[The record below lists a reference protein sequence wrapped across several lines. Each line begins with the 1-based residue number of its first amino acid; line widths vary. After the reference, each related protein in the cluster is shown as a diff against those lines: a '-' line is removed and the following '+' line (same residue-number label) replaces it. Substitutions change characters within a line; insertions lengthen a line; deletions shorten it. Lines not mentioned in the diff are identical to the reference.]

1 MSEYVQFEAT
11 TPVVEAATAEKV
23 YDQYWLANFRIEA
36 GHPNQP
42 VRLMAAFVPARD
54 ITETDPETGVVT
66 VVGKEIQ
73 QRAQPSR
80 LVIQDLFGEAAADPE
95 GLGAVLNSVLTY
107 LKNRAVADGVI

>member
-11 TPVVEAATAEKV
+11 TPIVEAATSEKV
-23 YDQYWLANFRIEA
+23 YDKYWMANFRIEA
-36 GHPNQP
+36 GRPEQP

-73 QRAQPSR
+73 KNAQPKR
-80 LVIQDLFGEAAADPE
+80 LVIQDLFGEAAADPS
-95 GLGAVLNSVLTY
+95 GLGTVLNGVLTF
-107 LKNRAVADGVI
+107 LKDRAVAEGVI